1 MPSATRTITIRRPP
15 DEVFAFVADGT
26 TATQWRPGVT
36 DIRLASGSGVGARY
50 EQGVKGPGGRRIAA
64 DYEITA
70 GAPPRR
76 LAFATTAGP
85 VRPTGEYRLE
95 PAPDGTALTFSL
107 DATVG
112 GLKGLLMGRAVQG
125 SMDAEMA
132 ALDRLKS
139 VLESAAERA

>member
-1 MPSATRTITIRRPP
+1 MPSATRTITIRRSPE
-15 DEVFAFVADGT
+15 DVFAFVADGT

-36 DIRLASGSGVGARY
+36 DVKLASGSGLGARY

-70 GAPPRR
+70 WDPPRE
-76 LAFATTAGP
+76 LAFAAVAGP
-85 VRPTGEYRLE
+85 VRPTGAYRLE
-95 PAPDGTALTFSL
+95 AIPEGTRLSFSL
-107 DATVG
+107 DAKVG

-139 VLESAAERA
+139 VLEATAASA